1 MTDWA
6 EWHRHYDDP
15 TSGLTRRLAVV
26 KSRLGE
32 ALDLTGADKPQV
44 LSLCAGEGRDVVPVL
59 ASRRSGRVPAALLVE
74 REPGLAQRARDAA
87 AAARLKEVE
96 VRCADAG
103 DLRSFADFLPVEVLM
118 LCGIFGHLDD
128 VDLKGVVCSVPQ
140 LVRGGGTVIWTRG
153 RSDPDMRP
161 VVRGWFAEAGLPELS
176 FDGDPEDFGVGVN
189 AVPVSTQWQPLPSVG
204 RLFTFRTE

>member
-103 DLRSFADFLPVEVLM
+103 DLGILRGFWPVEVLM
-118 LCGIFGHLDD
+118 LCGIFGHFND
-128 VDLKGVVCSVPQ
+128 VDLKGVVASLPQ

-161 VVRGWFAEAGLPELS
+161 VVRGWFREAGLPELS

-189 AVPVSTQWQPLPSVG
+189 AMPVSIPWQRP
-204 RLFTFRTE
+204 RTEERFFTFRTE